1 MTLALNHNSSD
12 RLAQGW
18 GLRYWIAIGYT
29 VPIVL
34 FTLSAGIVTNKVGVV
49 RQEALNLERSIEVLD
64 QLNNI
69 GFNIQTFSRTV
80 RGYLLDPAPVSRQ
93 NYSRAE
99 AEIKRIRPIL
109 NEIVISPEQQA
120 DLNQLYTLVER
131 MEQNNATL
139 FSLVDRGQREAAINF
154 WKTSDN
160 RSLIE
165 AAVALMNTVRDRER
179 AIVRQYEAEQ
189 AEALNAL
196 LWTIGLA
203 VGATVIASSLLGW
216 WLVSTITGR
225 VTGAAGIIASSSTE
239 IAATVAQQER
249 TAAQQAASVNE
260 TTTTMDELNASSRQS
275 AEQAQAAASGAQKVL
290 TLAEQGTRSVDRTL
304 DGMANLKVKVEAI
317 AEQILH
323 LSEQTSQIG
332 NISGLVSD
340 LANQTNMLA
349 LNAAVEAVRAGEHG
363 RGFAVV
369 ASEIRK
375 LADQSKRS
383 AERINALVADVQSAI
398 NSTVMATDEGTKT
411 VEDGV
416 MLARETSEAFAGM
429 TGALDN
435 VAISSQQISLNAKQQ
450 AIAIQQV
457 VEAMTSLNGAAR
469 EMAAGISQVKLGTD
483 GLNQAAGELKSIM

>member
-1 MTLALNHNSSD
+1 MTLALHQHTTRFN
-12 RLAQGW
+12 QGW
-18 GLRYWIAIGYT
+18 GLRYWISLGYAI
-29 VPIVL
+29 PIVL
-34 FTLSAGIVTNKVGVV
+34 FSGSGLIVANKVNIV
-49 RQEALNLERSIEVLD
+49 RREAVSLERSTEVMA
-64 QLNNI
+64 QLNEVS
-69 GFNIQTFSRTV
+69 FNVQAMERSI
-80 RGYLLDPAPVSRQ
+80 RGQLLDPSPISRQ
-93 NYSRAE
+93 SYSSARTNLETLRSGLDEMVVDE
-99 AEIKRIRPIL
+99 AQKRDITAL
-109 NEIVISPEQQA
+109 YDIVA
-120 DLNQLYTLVER
+120 RLDRNNQNLIALT
-131 MEQNNATL
+131 
-139 FSLVDRGQREAAINF
+139 DRGQIPQAIATWRTN
-154 WKTSDN
+154 DN
-160 RSLIE
+160 RALIE
-165 AAVALMNTVRDRER
+165 QAVALMNTIRDRER
-179 AIVRQYEAEQ
+179 TLLRQNETEQ
-189 AEALNAL
+189 ANALNAL
-196 LWTIGLA
+196 LTTITLA
-203 VGATVIASSLLGW
+203 VGATILLSAALGW
-216 WLVSTITGR
+216 WLVSTITSR
-225 VTGAAGIIASSSTE
+225 VTGAAGIVASSSAE

-290 TLAEQGTRSVDRTL
+290 TLAERGTQSVDRTL

-411 VEDGV
+411 VDDGV
-416 MLARETSEAFAGM
+416 MLARETSDAFAGM

-457 VEAMTSLNGAAR
+457 VEAMTALNGAAR